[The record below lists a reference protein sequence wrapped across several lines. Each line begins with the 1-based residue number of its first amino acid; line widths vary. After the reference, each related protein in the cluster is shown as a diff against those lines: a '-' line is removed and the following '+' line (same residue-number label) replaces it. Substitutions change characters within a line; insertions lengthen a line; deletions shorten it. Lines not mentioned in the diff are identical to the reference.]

1 MGAYENPTQAID
13 RESGMIIANAISRIG
28 QQTSNY
34 LQTYADARNKELE
47 KAKKEE
53 DARLATQEV
62 NRDRIHANIQKAG
75 GRSQSWFDLAD
86 NAINAKYK
94 YEGLLQDAPDER
106 EVKEDGTIVYSRKE
120 LHELINKEKAKIRTL
135 TNGLTDINNWK
146 ASQGEKLLNT
156 NTNEPGGIYTGSC
169 SEGSSQ
175 FNKSICQDYERKM
188 ALMGTLT
195 RDGKVVTDVE
205 YEIREI
211 EGIPSVWAK
220 IEGKDAFNVSDV
232 LAQDYAEAEN
242 IFKGDDNDGINFITK
257 ETGLFNKEEKLVD
270 AYLENPFKEDI
281 IDENTGEKLGV
292 RYVRPVNT
300 DAVLGRLIP
309 EYEAHFLAM
318 VNSVDNKQDYNDLMA
333 TYLAYS
339 KDGGNLETVAEGVW
353 KLTDEAKAKFV
364 QQMVGVS
371 LEDKIPGY
379 EVISAEEN
387 EDGTI
392 TYINQLGEE
401 ETSDVNTKY
410 SYRGKQT
417 GEGFEDQTKEIYAKP
432 NFSKPTDST
441 IQVYGQTVPGT
452 YRDAYTDFQ
461 EFQNDPIGFMGNING
476 ATLEKGKD
484 GKLYLRDDEDNSLIG
499 NKNGYDM
506 NNPRQVDNLF
516 DVLDDND
523 AGRIDYGSKEK
534 DAVRRRQFFNIGKL
548 KNAETQRAEANKTP
562 VTEQEKLNI
571 QQKENKQ
578 KINNST
584 EVLFKLAESQTPKP
598 KPEKVKITTKKN
610 ANKELIKELN
620 NIKGYG
626 NHLKTQQF
634 IREYNGDW
642 SDENIKD
649 FIQKLEKKTEAKK
662 TPKDRQIETLDKIR
676 EKYKL
681 GPNQAPTKEQ
691 ITKFLEEQQSQWD
704 NLKVN

>member
-13 RESGMIIANAISRIG
+13 RESGMIIANAIGRIG

-53 DARLATQEV
+53 DARLATQEA

-106 EVKEDGTIVYSRKE
+106 EIKEDGTIVYSRKE

-242 IFKGDDNDGINFITK
+242 IFKGDDNDGINFITQ
-257 ETGLFNKEEKLVD
+257 ETGIFNKDKKLVD
-270 AYLENPFKEDI
+270 SFLEQPFMEDI
-281 IDENTGEKLGV
+281 IDSQTGEKMGI
-292 RYVRPVNT
+292 RYIRPVNT

-309 EYEAHFLAM
+309 EYEAHFLSM

-339 KDGGNLETVAEGVW
+339 KDGEDLQTERPGVY

-364 QQMVGVS
+364 QQMVGVA

-392 TYINQLGEE
+392 TYINQEGQE

-410 SYRGKQT
+410 SYRGT
-417 GEGFEDQTKEIYAKP
+417 GGTGKGETFEDNIKERFTGPEKPTTEPKTDTWAVDNYNSFQQNPIGYLQGENMRGFKKSETHKNIITFDITDDEGKVVNTDTFNIQEPNDVKALFLNIDNTQAGRKRADQVYNIAKKEKAIRVKKEKEEEEKRKIADEKARKNFPTKLKSFIDVRKNWNPNNSKMPEELKDMSNIIGGLSDKEIQ
-432 NFSKPTDST
+432 NL
-441 IQVYGQTVPGT
+441 T
-452 YRDAYTDFQ
+452 Y
-461 EFQNDPIGFMGNING
+461 
-476 ATLEKGKD
+476 
-484 GKLYLRDDEDNSLIG
+484 
-499 NKNGYDM
+499 
-506 NNPRQVDNLF
+506 
-516 DVLDDND
+516 
-523 AGRIDYGSKEK
+523 
-534 DAVRRRQFFNIGKL
+534 
-548 KNAETQRAEANKTP
+548 
-562 VTEQEKLNI
+562 
-571 QQKENKQ
+571 
-578 KINNST
+578 
-584 EVLFKLAESQTPKP
+584 
-598 KPEKVKITTKKN
+598 
-610 ANKELIKELN
+610 
-620 NIKGYG
+620 
-626 NHLKTQQF
+626 
-634 IREYNGDW
+634 
-642 SDENIKD
+642 
-649 FIQKLEKKTEAKK
+649 
-662 TPKDRQIETLDKIR
+662 
-676 EKYKL
+676 EKYKKL
-681 GPNQAPTKEQ
+681 HEASFD
-691 ITKFLEEQQSQWD
+691 KFKNKS
-704 NLKVN
+704 

>member
-53 DARLATQEV
+53 DARLATQEA

-257 ETGLFNKEEKLVD
+257 ETGIFNKDNKLVD
-270 AYLENPFKEDI
+270 SFLEKPFKEDL
-281 IDENTGEKLGV
+281 IDTKNGEKLGV
-292 RYVRPVNT
+292 RYIRPVNT

-309 EYEAHFLAM
+309 EYETHFLSM

-339 KDGGNLETVAEGVW
+339 KDGEDLPTVRPGVY

-371 LEDKIPGY
+371 LEGKLPGY

-401 ETSDVNTKY
+401 ETSDFNTKY
-410 SYRGKQT
+410 SYRGT
-417 GEGFEDQTKEIYAKP
+417 GATGKGEVFEDKIKENLDRSGTKKPTTEPKTDTWAVDNYNSFQQNPIGYLQGENMRGFKKSETDKNVITIDVIDDDGEVTGTDTFDLQKPNDIKALFLQMDSTLSGRKRAEQIYNIAKKEKAARLKKEKEDQKKLKLANEKAKKNFPAKLKSFIDVRKNWDPNNSKMPEELKDMSNIIGGLSDKEIQ
-432 NFSKPTDST
+432 NL
-441 IQVYGQTVPGT
+441 T
-452 YRDAYTDFQ
+452 Y
-461 EFQNDPIGFMGNING
+461 
-476 ATLEKGKD
+476 
-484 GKLYLRDDEDNSLIG
+484 
-499 NKNGYDM
+499 
-506 NNPRQVDNLF
+506 
-516 DVLDDND
+516 
-523 AGRIDYGSKEK
+523 
-534 DAVRRRQFFNIGKL
+534 
-548 KNAETQRAEANKTP
+548 
-562 VTEQEKLNI
+562 
-571 QQKENKQ
+571 
-578 KINNST
+578 
-584 EVLFKLAESQTPKP
+584 
-598 KPEKVKITTKKN
+598 
-610 ANKELIKELN
+610 
-620 NIKGYG
+620 
-626 NHLKTQQF
+626 
-634 IREYNGDW
+634 
-642 SDENIKD
+642 
-649 FIQKLEKKTEAKK
+649 
-662 TPKDRQIETLDKIR
+662 
-676 EKYKL
+676 EKYKKL
-681 GPNQAPTKEQ
+681 HEASFDEFKNK
-691 ITKFLEEQQSQWD
+691 S
-704 NLKVN
+704 

>member
-1 MGAYENPTQAID
+1 MGAYENRTQAID

-610 ANKELIKELN
+610 
-620 NIKGYG
+620 
-626 NHLKTQQF
+626 H
-634 IREYNGDW
+634 
-642 SDENIKD
+642 
-649 FIQKLEKKTEAKK
+649 
-662 TPKDRQIETLDKIR
+662 
-676 EKYKL
+676 
-681 GPNQAPTKEQ
+681 
-691 ITKFLEEQQSQWD
+691 
-704 NLKVN
+704 

>member
-13 RESGMIIANAISRIG
+13 RESGMIIANAIGRIG

-53 DARLATQEV
+53 DARLATQEA

-106 EVKEDGTIVYSRKE
+106 EIKEDGTIVYSRKE

-242 IFKGDDNDGINFITK
+242 IFKGDDNDGINFITQ
-257 ETGLFNKEEKLVD
+257 ETGIFNKDKKLVD
-270 AYLENPFKEDI
+270 SFLEQPFMEDV
-281 IDENTGEKLGV
+281 IDSKTGKKIGV
-292 RYVRPVNT
+292 RYIRPVNT

-309 EYEAHFLAM
+309 EYEAHFLSM

-333 TYLAYS
+333 TYVAYS
-339 KDGGNLETVAEGVW
+339 KDGEDLQTVKPGVY

-364 QQMVGVS
+364 QQMVGVA

-392 TYINQLGEE
+392 TYINQEGQE

-410 SYRGKQT
+410 SYRGKQV
-417 GEGFEDQTKEIYAKP
+417 GEGFEDQIQEKITGPEKQKTYKSPKIPESDKQATNLANAGNAFNIPKNEAGILMTDNKLSIPTPENNKSFVKEL
-432 NFSKPTDST
+432 SKL
-441 IQVYGQTVPGT
+441 
-452 YRDAYTDFQ
+452 
-461 EFQNDPIGFMGNING
+461 GFKVDEASVG
-476 ATLEKGKD
+476 KGKNEKTVGYYIQKKGAPNTKAFEVD
-484 GKLYLRDDEDNSLIG
+484 FDNPPTAREFYRELLTAQGVPTSQIENKLNDILNHLTASIVPSEEQFEKQKLNAWG
-499 NKNGYDM
+499 N
-506 NNPRQVDNLF
+506 Q
-516 DVLDDND
+516 
-523 AGRIDYGSKEK
+523 
-534 DAVRRRQFFNIGKL
+534 
-548 KNAETQRAEANKTP
+548 KTP
-562 VTEQEKLNI
+562 L
-571 QQKENKQ
+571 
-578 KINNST
+578 
-584 EVLFKLAESQTPKP
+584 P
-598 KPEKVKITTKKN
+598 
-610 ANKELIKELN
+610 
-620 NIKGYG
+620 
-626 NHLKTQQF
+626 
-634 IREYNGDW
+634 
-642 SDENIKD
+642 
-649 FIQKLEKKTEAKK
+649 KKT
-662 TPKDRQIETLDKIR
+662 
-676 EKYKL
+676 
-681 GPNQAPTKEQ
+681 N
-691 ITKFLEEQQSQWD
+691 
-704 NLKVN
+704 

>member
-13 RESGMIIANAISRIG
+13 RESGMIIANAIGRIG

-53 DARLATQEV
+53 DARLATQEA

-106 EVKEDGTIVYSRKE
+106 EIKEDGTIVYSRKE

-242 IFKGDDNDGINFITK
+242 IFKGDDNDGINFITQ
-257 ETGLFNKEEKLVD
+257 ETGIFNKDKKLVD
-270 AYLENPFKEDI
+270 SFLEQPFMEDI
-281 IDENTGEKLGV
+281 IDSQTGEKMGI
-292 RYVRPVNT
+292 RYIRPVNT

-309 EYEAHFLAM
+309 EYEAHFLSM

-339 KDGGNLETVAEGVW
+339 KDGEDLQTERPGVY

-364 QQMVGVS
+364 QQMVGVA

-392 TYINQLGEE
+392 TYINQEGQE

-410 SYRGKQT
+410 SYRGKQV
-417 GEGFEDQTKEIYAKP
+417 GEGFEDQIQEKITGPEKPTTEPKTDTWAVDNYNSFQQNPIGYLQGENMRGFKKSETDKNIITFDITDDEGKVVNTDTFNIQEPNDVKALFLNIDNTQAGRKRADQVYNIAKKEKAIRVKKEKEEEEKRKIADEKARKNFPTKLKSFIDVRKNWNPNNSKMPEELKDMSNIIGGLSDKEIQ
-432 NFSKPTDST
+432 NL
-441 IQVYGQTVPGT
+441 T
-452 YRDAYTDFQ
+452 Y
-461 EFQNDPIGFMGNING
+461 
-476 ATLEKGKD
+476 
-484 GKLYLRDDEDNSLIG
+484 
-499 NKNGYDM
+499 
-506 NNPRQVDNLF
+506 
-516 DVLDDND
+516 
-523 AGRIDYGSKEK
+523 
-534 DAVRRRQFFNIGKL
+534 
-548 KNAETQRAEANKTP
+548 
-562 VTEQEKLNI
+562 
-571 QQKENKQ
+571 
-578 KINNST
+578 
-584 EVLFKLAESQTPKP
+584 
-598 KPEKVKITTKKN
+598 
-610 ANKELIKELN
+610 
-620 NIKGYG
+620 
-626 NHLKTQQF
+626 
-634 IREYNGDW
+634 
-642 SDENIKD
+642 
-649 FIQKLEKKTEAKK
+649 
-662 TPKDRQIETLDKIR
+662 
-676 EKYKL
+676 EKYKKL
-681 GPNQAPTKEQ
+681 HEASFD
-691 ITKFLEEQQSQWD
+691 KFKNKS
-704 NLKVN
+704 